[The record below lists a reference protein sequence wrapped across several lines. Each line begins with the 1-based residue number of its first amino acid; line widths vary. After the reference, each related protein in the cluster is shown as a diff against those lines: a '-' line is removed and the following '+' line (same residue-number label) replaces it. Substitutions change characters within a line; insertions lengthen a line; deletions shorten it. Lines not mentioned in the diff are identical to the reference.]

1 VSAVDDYLAKVDL
14 PKPSPETLVKL
25 CIARITDDS
34 SAEASMT
41 KDTAWR
47 LLVVPSPIGESPG
60 TSASGLD
67 PRQWQRVIAPAV
79 ALLQETKQKT
89 KGGGADAV
97 LSAGWI
103 VDALVTGEELL
114 GWLSQTSSERL
125 QSLGAESL
133 ARRSRFSDLVEFG
146 WKQPGQAQLK
156 ILTTL
161 AFITPHDEQFFVLFD
176 KLTKIIVE
184 AAETLRTLPS
194 QGKNEREATV
204 TKIQELEN
212 KADSITHVIYT
223 ELNKTFVTPFDR
235 EDVHLLASTLDD
247 VVDYI
252 DGTAKRFHMYKIK
265 KNSADIQRLTEIIY
279 QSALEIQRGVILIA
293 DMRRADELH
302 SILQKINQYEN
313 DADSIFDHAI
323 AELFE
328 HETDA
333 IELIKIKEVL
343 VNLETTTDKCEDVA
357 NVLETLF
364 IKNA

>member
-1 VSAVDDYLAKVDL
+1 MRLD
-14 PKPSPETLVKL
+14 
-25 CIARITDDS
+25 RI
-34 SAEASMT
+34 
-41 KDTAWR
+41 
-47 LLVVPSPIGESPG
+47 I
-60 TSASGLD
+60 
-67 PRQWQRVIAPAV
+67 Q
-79 ALLQETKQKT
+79 ALL
-89 KGGGADAV
+89 
-97 LSAGWI
+97 
-103 VDALVTGEELL
+103 
-114 GWLSQTSSERL
+114 
-125 QSLGAESL
+125 
-133 ARRSRFSDLVEFG
+133 
-146 WKQPGQAQLK
+146 
-156 ILTTL
+156 
-161 AFITPHDEQFFVLFD
+161 PHDEQFFVLFD